1 MAEKAESVKKE
12 LDLKKQLDESGLSL
26 GAILGKAKRTWGD
39 SKKVVEYTDKLS
51 RDEQKIFNEDT
62 YLAGLVLKK
71 IQIDKEIIEHVDKT
85 VQAYRLQVIKNE
97 IEEKKAED
105 EKAKDAEAKGYKTP
119 KQLGL
124 V

>member
-1 MAEKAESVKKE
+1 MNKIKE
-12 LDLKKQLDESGLSL
+12 DVIKQLDLNKALYESGLSL

-62 YLAGLVLKK
+62 YLAGLVLEK
-71 IQIDKEIIEHVDKT
+71 IRIDKEIIEHVDKT
-85 VQAYRLQVIKNE
+85 VQAYRLQLIKNE

-105 EKAKDAEAKGYKTP
+105 AKKADAEAKGYKTP